1 MKQGRLRLTTLRAL
15 FTLSGADE
23 VLTGVH
29 QAHATGRWCLL
40 TAFACL
46 VPIGCRPA
54 APPAKADNVGT
65 APQVASVVPTE
76 SPTQDPTA
84 ATTANPNAVSGQAVT
99 NAVPPEPAMPL
110 ERPANPVETADRPPA
125 RPGLG
130 GEGSESATVTD
141 PVAKARR
148 QAARPLRPGAVNDIT
163 FDDLELDMPLNTLF
177 NRSLLTPRAAQLDGQ
192 LVRLRGFIFAGG
204 VFQQSG
210 IKSFPFVKNTQCKFG
225 PDGLAFCVILV
236 DLDEGVSTDFTTYP
250 VTVEGRLS
258 VQPYDAEGF
267 TWSVYHLQGRRVF

>member
-1 MKQGRLRLTTLRAL
+1 M
-15 FTLSGADE
+15 
-23 VLTGVH
+23 
-29 QAHATGRWCLL
+29 
-40 TAFACL
+40 
-46 VPIGCRPA
+46 
-54 APPAKADNVGT
+54 PPAR
-65 APQVASVVPTE
+65 
-76 SPTQDPTA
+76 
-84 ATTANPNAVSGQAVT
+84 
-99 NAVPPEPAMPL
+99 PP
-110 ERPANPVETADRPPA
+110 DRPLRPTDSVEA
-125 RPGLG
+125 SARPPVRPGLG
-130 GEGSESATVTD
+130 GEGSETGTVTD
-141 PVAKARR
+141 PVERARR
-148 QAARPLRPGAVNDIT
+148 QAARPMRAGAVNDIT

-192 LVRLRGFIFAGG
+192 LVRLKGFIYAGG